1 MPIINIKEN
10 ENKEIKNMTPIK
22 EIMDIHLPDIPD
34 GISRRNGMIYLLIG
48 SGGSG
53 KSSLLYNFFRRGG
66 AYYKKFH
73 NLYLFTPPTSF
84 LSIENHPFKKHDK
97 VYHELTTD
105 GLQDLKDILTSSKL
119 EQEEDD
125 PEYNCVVIDDFA
137 NDLKSKD
144 IQKEL
149 NSMLIKARHLN
160 TSFIFTVQSYLYF
173 PKILRKQ
180 ITYATIFRP
189 KNQEEWKTIR
199 GEILQMNE
207 DDAKIIFDYAFDKP
221 YQHLDIDTFEN
232 KIYKNFNLL
241 DITTNNKI

>member
-22 EIMDIHLPDIPD
+22 EIMDIHLPDIPE
-34 GISRRNGMIYLLIG
+34 GVSRRNGMIYLLIG

-53 KSSLLYNFFRRGG
+53 KSSLLYNFFRKGG

-105 GLQDLKDILTSSKL
+105 GLQDLKDILTTSKL
-119 EQEEDD
+119 EQDEDD
-125 PEYNCVVIDDFA
+125 AEYNCVVIDDFA

-199 GEILQMNE
+199 NEILQMNE

>member
-53 KSSLLYNFFRRGG
+53 KSSLLYNFFRKGG

-105 GLQDLKDILTSSKL
+105 GLQDLKDILTTSKL
-119 EQEEDD
+119 EQDEDD

-199 GEILQMNE
+199 NEILQMNE